1 MICFENR
8 ESEGSSGAHPSH
20 GPPRAS
26 ARPFAVRVSAK
37 LFYQF
42 SHTTLHT
49 QKLCG
54 WNMACAELS
63 LSAARPPCRRGARR
77 RSGSLSSPP
86 TVAGTRRQRAR
97 PHASRFRTSWDD
109 EGGVGRALGKW
120 RPTHGRPTHGR
131 STHGVETPVATL
143 GCAQRRLRRS
153 ERRRLLAMD
162 LREVCVPG
170 PASIGGE
177 TVAAELCGSTRGGV
191 EAAQRNPYGLRRMRR
206 MRRRLGGFPRS
217 AVEDPSRPNSR
228 PSLVGPPGVPTSTC
242 SL

>member
-1 MICFENR
+1 MKIER
-8 ESEGSSGAHPSH
+8 ARGRRVHTRHTAHPAPLH
-20 GPPRAS
+20 DLLRCAC
-26 ARPFAVRVSAK
+26 RPS

-63 LSAARPPCRRGARR
+63 LSEARPPCRRGARR

-143 GCAQRRLRRS
+143 GCAQRRS